1 MSSLMNISYDIIQ
14 CVNVSLAFDD
24 GTVKK
29 YTIAPGD
36 IVTVTYNY
44 NGERRT
50 ETGKVTKIVS
60 DSVNSCCCDANKW
73 IMVIDASAYGG
84 ATLTRITINKIL
96 DLSIV
101 RKAADFSDIT
111 SPTGEYNISN
121 LRLVGNVL
129 QLSVDDGVTWLNV
142 STLQAVDPGIADD
155 DAKYVEKV
163 KQILP
168 ANLRPDV
175 YATMLK
181 SMVALLKQADQE
193 AKTNS

>member
-1 MSSLMNISYDIIQ
+1 MF
-14 CVNVSLAFDD
+14 V
-24 GTVKK
+24 
-29 YTIAPGD
+29 
-36 IVTVTYNY
+36 
-44 NGERRT
+44 
-50 ETGKVTKIVS
+50 
-60 DSVNSCCCDANKW
+60 
-73 IMVIDASAYGG
+73 
-84 ATLTRITINKIL
+84 
-96 DLSIV
+96 
-101 RKAADFSDIT
+101 T